1 MTITIA
7 EAKSFIVSANRAREN
22 WLTMAK
28 RSWDEIKKRQRNGK
42 LWGVTPSSVR
52 RRAKYPAWYSIFKV
66 RQSLVLSRLG
76 IPICKD
82 ATQDGKDNVGA
93 TAAILR
99 ERLAVN
105 LAKSFP
111 MFDTMASNRDD
122 FLVTNFA
129 LCRAYYERDEVK
141 QRVKEYIVPE
151 KVITSDGSEDVVF
164 IDSNGKEVESDD
176 IHQDD
181 SGYFLYKHEVIDV
194 ENERICLEPMLYKDV
209 YVDPNIRRW
218 ARCKRLAFECHYS
231 EPEFKEVFGVR
242 AFNDLSNPDID
253 PQDQSQPKQQT
264 IKVFEY
270 WDYYE
275 RECYWFAENGSDFIK
290 PKGYKT
296 PTEYAENE
304 TGEVEA
310 LNGLYNL
317 DTFFP
322 CPPPLIMNSPTDEF
336 WPVPEYLQLMEIL
349 DEIHSIFGRM
359 METTRA
365 YRARLL
371 YDSSIDGLA
380 EGIKEM
386 PEAGAIGVTNLTQSL
401 AQAGGDIKNVAQ
413 YIPVEGIILSLQQ
426 LYISLEQRLN
436 TLWRLTATSDML
448 QGLAQD
454 QTQRTFGERQMTE
467 KYALNQLE
475 EPQRKMQEYVRDCYE
490 LITEMALKNFKD
502 ESLEV
507 YIMPATLQPHD
518 QENYRAALG
527 MLKDNTKRFRIDLE
541 TDSTIALNESYD
553 KQMRMELNSALT
565 ATIKDAAAVT
575 ESSPALA
582 AILLHNCKYLIQGFR
597 QSKLFQSEISEAID
611 SVITQAE
618 EAAMNAPPP
627 FDKDQATLQ
636 LKAQE
641 VKANVDLQTFK
652 EMNANQLAQMEL
664 AQTERLAGIKAQL
677 EQMKISA
684 GSAKDNTQ
692 MQMDYQQL
700 VAGITKSREEL
711 AFRREE
717 LMLEYQ
723 KVASDAEV
731 AKYKVMLDERFGTVD
746 AQLAQTQQFLE
757 KQYQEAEMQERWAT
771 EQRLQAEHSI
781 NEALAQVNMLTQMK
795 KASEQTA
802 PPQVQQ
808 VSPGVT
814 IEAPKPVPTTVK
826 TTKKVELDKKGR
838 VVKMENTNSQSGA

>member
-7 EAKSFIVSANRAREN
+7 EAKAFITNADRSREN

-42 LWGVTPSSVR
+42 LWGVTPSAVR
-52 RRAKYPAWYSIFKV
+52 RRAKYPAWYSIFKI

-76 IPICKD
+76 IPLCRD
-82 ATQDGKDNVGA
+82 MTQDGKDTIGA

-111 MFDTMASNRDD
+111 MFDAMCSNRDD

-181 SGYFLYKHEVIDV
+181 TGYFLYKHEVIDV

-209 YVDPNIRRW
+209 YIDPNIRRW
-218 ARCKRLAFECHYS
+218 ARCKRIAFECHYS
-231 EPEFKEVFGVR
+231 EPEFKEIFGVR

-253 PQDQSQPKQQT
+253 PQDESQPKQQT

-290 PKGYKT
+290 PKGYMT
-296 PTEYAENE
+296 PSEYEENE

-317 DTFFP
+317 DNFFP
-322 CPPPLIMNSPTDEF
+322 CPPPLMMNSPTDEF

-365 YRARLL
+365 YRSRLL
-371 YDSSIDGLA
+371 FDSSIEGLA

-386 PEAGAIGVTNLTQSL
+386 PEAGAIGITNLTQAL
-401 AQAGGDIKNVAQ
+401 VQAGGDIKNVAQ
-413 YIPVEGIILSLQQ
+413 YIPVDGIIQSLQQ

-436 TLWRLTATSDML
+436 TLWRMTATSDML
-448 QGLAQD
+448 QGLAAD
-454 QTQRTFGERQMTE
+454 NTQRTFGERQMTE

-507 YIMPATLQPHD
+507 YMMPSTLQPKD

-541 TDSTIALNESYD
+541 TDSTIALNEQYD
-553 KQMRMELNSALT
+553 KQMRIELTTTLTSA
-565 ATIKDAAAVT
+565 IKEAAAVT
-575 ESSPALA
+575 ESSPSLA
-582 AILLHNCKYLIQGFR
+582 VIMLHNVKYLIQGFR
-597 QSKLFQSEISEAID
+597 QGKLFQSEITEAID
-611 SVITQAE
+611 NVIEQAE
-618 EAAMNAPPP
+618 EAAMTATPP
-627 FDKDQATLQ
+627 FDKDQVMAQLAAQ
-636 LKAQE
+636 ELKA
-641 VKANVDLQTFK
+641 KVDLDTFK
-652 EMNANQLAQMEL
+652 AMNDNQLAQMQL

-677 EQMKISA
+677 ESMKINA
-684 GSAKDNTQ
+684 GSAKDNSQ
-692 MQMDYQQL
+692 AQMDYQQL

-723 KVASDAEV
+723 KVASEAEV

-795 KASEQTA
+795 KATEQTA
-802 PPQVQQ
+802 PQVQQ

-838 VVKMENTNSQSGA
+838 VVKMENTNSQTGA